1 MARFP
6 ASGLW
11 VPHNTLSASMYS
23 LTSDLLIDASD
34 FGGMSVEATIPVS
47 VTVVMSQFEGLTS
60 SSAVRLTWCDCC
72 FRIGGG

>member
-11 VPHNTLSASMYS
+11 VSHNTLSASMYS

-47 VTVVMSQFEGLTS
+47 VAVVMSQSEGLTS